1 MAEETLS
8 QAAIDALLSQQSG
21 GAAPV
26 EAPPPSP
33 APEPV
38 ASTPVPEPVPE
49 PEPEPAPEPV
59 AETVPEPEPVAM
71 PEPEPVAESVPE
83 PAPAPVA
90 STPVPEASA
99 SLIGRLGKLEA
110 AVARIDALEK
120 AVKSGGAQQGAPGSD
135 VLQRIESLEIS
146 VMGICQIQQESP
158 ADALLAKIPQLE
170 RELVKITRLEQELG
184 RVARQEQELAE
195 TKDAV
200 QSLSSQLQTAL
211 RQLKKTAGQTN
222 KAVQGLKGTWGYDL
236 QNNYEC
242 QHCGSQGYVVGLVKC
257 SDCGEEEWWG
267 WWPPEEDEHEDDFA
281 PVGDGAEWEG
291 NW

>member
-1 MAEETLS
+1 MSEEALS
-8 QAAIDALLSQQSG
+8 QAAIDALLSQQG
-21 GAAPV
+21 GDAAPV

-38 ASTPVPEPVPE
+38 ASTPVPEPAPE
-49 PEPEPAPEPV
+49 PEPEPVATPE
-59 AETVPEPEPVAM
+59 

-83 PAPAPVA
+83 PAPEPSPEPAAVTSA
-90 STPVPEASA
+90 SVPEEALD
-99 SLIGRLGKLEA
+99 SLAGRLKKLEA

-120 AVKSGGAQQGAPGSD
+120 AVKSGGAQKSAPD
-135 VLQRIESLEIS
+135 EDILRRLEAMEIS
-146 VMGICQIQQESP
+146 VMGICQIQQEAP
-158 ADALLAKIPQLE
+158 ADALMAKISQLERGLAKIS
-170 RELVKITRLEQELG
+170 RLEQELG

-211 RQLKKTAGQTN
+211 RQLKKTAGQTS

-236 QNNYEC
+236 QQNYEC
-242 QHCGSQGYVVGLVKC
+242 QHCGSQGYVVALVKC

-267 WWPPEEDEHEDDFA
+267 WWPPEEDEREDDFA